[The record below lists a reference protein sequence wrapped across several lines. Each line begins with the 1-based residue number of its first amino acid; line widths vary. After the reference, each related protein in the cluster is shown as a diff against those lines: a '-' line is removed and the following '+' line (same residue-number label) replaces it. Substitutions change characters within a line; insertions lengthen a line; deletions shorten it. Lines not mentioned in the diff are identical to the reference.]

1 MAWFAWLIIGIVL
14 QVISYILTPRPKGPK
29 PEEVKDLEAPTS
41 DAGRPMP
48 VVFGT
53 LTVKSP
59 NCLWYGQ
66 VKKYVWIID

>member
-29 PEEVKDLEAPTS
+29 PDEVKDLEAPTS

-66 VKKYVWIID
+66 VKKYVWVID